1 MQVTA
6 FSTPAA
12 PSWRWRIVNYAG
24 EILEESRDTFATI
37 AAAVAS
43 GTKRLVSLDIVDRS
57 APSINW
63 RSTSHLRNRSGARSS
78 QDAPPRRG
86 IA

>member
-12 PSWRWRIVNYAG
+12 PDWRWRIVNYAG
-24 EILEESRDTFATI
+24 EILEESRDSFSTI

-43 GTKRLVSLDIVDRS
+43 GTERLVSLNVIDRS
-57 APSINW
+57 APPINW
-63 RSTSHLRNRSGARSS
+63 RSTSYLRSPSRSRNSHDAKRS
-78 QDAPPRRG
+78 
-86 IA
+86 